1 MIRTW
6 VGWLLWVPIAGFATT
21 QVEQIRYTAA
31 ADATRVTINLSAPT
45 SYKLFTLSNP
55 ERVVIDLSDARLATS
70 LKGLNYSGTLLTSIR
85 SGPRPNGGLR
95 LVLDVAVKTRPKSFL
110 LQPADDQGLRLVV
123 DMPTSTAVAAAPAR
137 AAASAPTGVSAVAP
151 QPVTAAPAA
160 ASARRPAPVR
170 SPTDGAPAAATPV
183 SLPRSVPAAPANDE
197 RLRDLV
203 IAIDAGHGGVDPGAQ
218 GAGGTQEKDVVLAIA
233 NQLEELLRAEAG
245 MRPVMV
251 RDGDYFVP
259 LRSRVIRARD
269 SKADLLVSIHADA
282 VNDRSARGSSV
293 YVLSGRGASSEAARW
308 LAEKENASD
317 LIGGVSLD
325 DKEGVL
331 KSVLLDLS
339 QTATIEASLSA
350 GEQVLTH
357 LKEVGH
363 VHRRRVEQAG
373 FVVLKAPDIPSM
385 LVETAFISNP
395 DEEKKL
401 LSSRYQRDV
410 AQAILDGIKA
420 YFRQSA
426 PPGSK
431 VAMWNSMRQHI
442 IARGDTLAT
451 IADHYGISVTQ
462 LRTTNKLSGDRLFV
476 GEVLRIPPGT

>member
-31 ADATRVTINLSAPT
+31 ADDTRVTINLSAPT
-45 SYKLFTLSNP
+45 SYKLFTFSNP

-95 LVLDVAVKTRPKSFL
+95 LVLDVAAKTRPNAFI
-110 LQPADDQGLRLVV
+110 LQPADDHGLRLVV
-123 DMPTSTAVAAAPAR
+123 DMPPSTAVAAA
-137 AAASAPTGVSAVAP
+137 SAPTVTP
-151 QPVTAAPAA
+151 QPVKAAPALA
-160 ASARRPAPVR
+160 GARPAPVR
-170 SPTDGAPAAATPV
+170 SPNDGAPAAMPV

-218 GAGGTQEKDVVLAIA
+218 GAGGTQEKAVVLAIA
-233 NQLEELLRAEAG
+233 YQLEELLRAEAG

-426 PPGSK
+426 PPGTK